1 MKITLCEESTVVA
14 SCVCP
19 AQKCRIWSAVGFSP
33 LLDLGSALRRL
44 EPPAGAQ
51 DQLYKCSSAAVMCL
65 HLHNL
70 EGTWA
75 GGISASAPNLA
86 SLDWSLTQP
95 LVRVVSWNPEEI
107 TFLHRRV
114 PSERCGCSRQWT
126 PQGCKGKQTYKN
138 YSIRKK
144 PKETSSPSSGL
155 TLCRQPKTKAF
166 MVWPFFLVSGAWKHC
181 HKRRSIAK

>member
-19 AQKCRIWSAVGFSP
+19 SQKCRIWSAMGFSP
-33 LLDLGSALRRL
+33 LLDLGSALWRL

-70 EGTWA
+70 EGTWP

-107 TFLHRRV
+107 TFLHKRV
-114 PSERCGCSRQWT
+114 PSERCGWLQQAVNTTGMQRKAD
-126 PQGCKGKQTYKN
+126 PQKLQYQK
-138 YSIRKK
+138 
-144 PKETSSPSSGL
+144 
-155 TLCRQPKTKAF
+155 KTKRNISTIL
-166 MVWPFFLVSGAWKHC
+166 WPYIVQAAENQGFYGVTLLSCFWCLETLS
-181 HKRRSIAK
+181 